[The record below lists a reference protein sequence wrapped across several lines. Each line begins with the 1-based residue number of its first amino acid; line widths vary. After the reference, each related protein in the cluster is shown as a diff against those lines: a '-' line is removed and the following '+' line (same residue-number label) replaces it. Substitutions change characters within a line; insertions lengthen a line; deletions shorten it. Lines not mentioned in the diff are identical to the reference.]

1 MRFMASSFSSL
12 VDNLTEE
19 INKIKCKGCDCFLD
33 YESVKGNS
41 MKYKFLSCNKNYSN
55 KLDNELKK

>member
-19 INKIKCKGCDCFLD
+19 INKIKCKGCGCFLD
-33 YESVKGNS
+33 YDSVKDNS
-41 MKYKFLSCNKNYSN
+41 MKYKCLSCTKNYS
-55 KLDNELKK
+55 K

>member
-19 INKIKCKGCDCFLD
+19 INNFKCKGCDCFLD
-33 YESVKGNS
+33 YESVKDNS
-41 MKYKFLSCNKNYSN
+41 MKYKCLSCNKNYSK
-55 KLDNELKK
+55 KLDKELKK

>member
-19 INKIKCKGCDCFLD
+19 INKIKCKDCDCFLD
-33 YESVKGNS
+33 YESVKDNS
-41 MKYKFLSCNKNYSN
+41 MKYKCLSCNKNYSK
-55 KLDNELKK
+55 KLDEELKK

>member
-19 INKIKCKGCDCFLD
+19 INKIKCKGCGCFLD
-33 YESVKGNS
+33 YESVKDNS
-41 MKYKFLSCNKNYSN
+41 MKYKCLSCNKNYSN
-55 KLDNELKK
+55 KLDKELKK

>member
-19 INKIKCKGCDCFLD
+19 INKIKCKDCDCFLD
-33 YESVKGNS
+33 YESVKDNS
-41 MKYKFLSCNKNYSN
+41 MKYKCLSCNKNYSK
-55 KLDNELKK
+55 KLDKELKK